1 MYVFTFLSYKN
12 NEVDMYSINLSV
24 RALAEYAF
32 RSGHLDNTYMS
43 NSRAMDG
50 IEIHKRLQE
59 MEDSG
64 YKKEYHLKKE
74 VEYKDMV
81 FILEGRADGI
91 YQEEG
96 LFFVDEIKSTFLN
109 EEEIRED
116 NITHWCQAY
125 IYAYIYASMNS
136 LDSMGIR
143 LRYCNVETFKTVEFV
158 KTMNFVELEKNLF
171 DALEKYHYWARAV
184 LDWKVLRK
192 SSIKDIEF
200 PHKGYRKG
208 QREMSVAVYQSIKD
222 RKNIFIQAPTGIGKT
237 ISTLYPAIKYMGFKN
252 LDKIY
257 YMTAKSTTKEIAFN
271 TVKDL
276 VERGLKL
283 KTVII
288 TAKGKICFMD
298 ECNCDKDYCPYAYG
312 YFNKINEALK
322 YSFEEYDMF
331 SREVI
336 EEISEKF
343 QVCPFEF
350 TLDLSLVSDLTIC
363 DYNYFYDPRA
373 ALKRGFGEENKSTVV
388 LIDEAHNLSDRA
400 RSMYSAELYKNDFL
414 EVSRP
419 LKNRFK
425 KDYNA
430 MRKVNKAMLEIM
442 NTLDGDS
449 FSVIEEPDRLLGS
462 LRNMNRTLDEWL
474 KRNKKNENYSKV
486 LELFFQSSSFLKM
499 SELYC
504 GDFNYYAGK
513 EDGFK
518 IKLFC
523 KNPSN
528 ILREI
533 NEKVRSVVFFSATL
547 LPLRY
552 YSNILGGAEDD
563 NVIRFE
569 SPFNHNN
576 MDLILNSGISMKY
589 NDRKKNT
596 ERVCLLINK
605 YINVRKGN
613 YIIFFPSYTYMNEI
627 NDIYSQY
634 YDMDNITVQKP
645 NMSEPEYGEL
655 ISGFYND
662 DERVVFSV
670 IGGVLSEGIDL
681 IEDFLIGVMIL
692 GVGLPRINFES
703 DLVMEYF
710 RERYNTGFEFS
721 YMYPGFNKVLQASG
735 RVIRTEKDVGT
746 VLLVDDRYSEQRY
759 RKLFPDSWSNYKKV
773 NNLSELE
780 NELIEFWREKKDE
793 R

>member
-1 MYVFTFLSYKN
+1 MH
-12 NEVDMYSINLSV
+12 SINLSV

-43 NSRAMDG
+43 NSRAMEG
-50 IEIHKRLQE
+50 VEIHKRLQD
-59 MEDSG
+59 MEG
-64 YKKEYHLKKE
+64 AAYEKEYFLKKE
-74 VEYKDMV
+74 IEYEGMTY
-81 FILEGRADGI
+81 ILEGRADGI
-91 YQEEG
+91 YRDDN
-96 LFFVDEIKSTFLN
+96 LHFVDEIKSTFL
-109 EEEIRED
+109 EEEDIRDD
-116 NITHWCQAY
+116 NITHWCQAFM
-125 IYAYIYASMNS
+125 YAYMYASMKK

-143 LRYCNVETFKTVEFV
+143 LRYCNVETFKTVEFI
-158 KTMNFVELEKNLF
+158 KIMDFQELEKNLF
-171 DALEKYHYWARAV
+171 EALEKYHYWARTV
-184 LDWKVLRK
+184 LDWKLERK
-192 SSIKDIEF
+192 TSIKGLDF
-200 PHKGYRKG
+200 PHEGYRKG
-208 QREMSVAVYQSIKD
+208 QREMSVSVYQSIKD

-237 ISTLYPAIKYMGFKN
+237 ISTLYPAIKYMGYKS

-271 TVKDL
+271 TIKDL
-276 VERGLKL
+276 SDKGLKL

-288 TAKGKICFMD
+288 TAKEKICFME

-312 YFNKINEALK
+312 YFDKINEALK

-331 SREVI
+331 SREAI
-336 EEISEKF
+336 EEISEEF

-350 TLDLSLVSDLTIC
+350 TLDLSLVGDLTIC

-373 ALKRGFGEENKSTVV
+373 ALKRGFGEENKGTVV

-400 RSMYSAELYKNDFL
+400 RSMYSAELFKKDFL

-419 LKNRFK
+419 LKERFK

-430 MRKVNKAMLEIM
+430 IRKVNKAILDIM
-442 NTLDGDS
+442 HTVEEGG

-486 LELFFQSSSFLKM
+486 LELFFQSSAFLKM
-499 SELYC
+499 SELFC
-504 GDFNYYAGK
+504 DDFDYYAGY

-518 IKLFC
+518 VKLFC

-547 LPLRY
+547 IPLKY
-552 YSNILGGAEDD
+552 YSNILGGTDKD

-569 SPFNHNN
+569 SPFDNDNL
-576 MDLILNSGISMKY
+576 DLILNSGISMKY
-589 NDRKKNT
+589 RDRGKNA

-605 YINVRKGN
+605 YINVKKGN
-613 YIIFFPSYTYMNEI
+613 YIIFFPSYSYLKEI
-627 NDIYSQY
+627 HDLYSQY

-645 NMSEPEYGEL
+645 NMSEAEYGEL
-655 ISGFYND
+655 ISGFYED
-662 DERVVFSV
+662 DERIVFSV

-681 IEDFLIGVMIL
+681 VEDFLIGVMIL

-703 DLVMEYF
+703 DLVMEYY

-735 RVIRTEKDVGT
+735 RVIRTEKDAGT

-759 RKLFPDSWSNYKKV
+759 RNLFPDSWNNYKMV

-780 NELIEFWREKKDE
+780 SELTEFWRERKDE